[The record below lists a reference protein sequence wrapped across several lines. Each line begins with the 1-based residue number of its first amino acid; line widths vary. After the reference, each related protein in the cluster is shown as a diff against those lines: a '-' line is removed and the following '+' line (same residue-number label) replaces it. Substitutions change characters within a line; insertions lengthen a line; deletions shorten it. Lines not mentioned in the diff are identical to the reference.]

1 MGLQSD
7 RLQSLRCQQVVTATS
22 GLAPVAAALQV
33 MYPQGDAQ
41 LAGLHLLVQA
51 SQRHA
56 SAQMQMRVWIALQLQ
71 A

>member
-1 MGLQSD
+1 
-7 RLQSLRCQQVVTATS
+7 
-22 GLAPVAAALQV
+22 

-56 SAQMQMRVWIALQLQ
+56 SAQMQMRVWIALQLP